1 MTVVVSLMR
10 NWASLTSNEIYVSSV
25 IAAAMPDLRV
35 VAALIILWSMSG
47 ITKLRLMTA
56 YLSGINVAF
65 YTWVYLGPMFH
76 GAAILP
82 MEGSSSSGGGSGNVV
97 GHTRREV
104 EGTQVALVLMSFFAL
119 CVGCALGSLLPRP
132 FSGLNAGLG
141 LTLLVTCFV
150 PALEEWFVVA
160 GPGIGLICAIFTGR

>member
-1 MTVVVSLMR
+1 M
-10 NWASLTSNEIYVSSV
+10 LTSNEIYISSV
-25 IAAAMPDLRV
+25 VATAMPYLRV
-35 VAALIILWSMSG
+35 VMALIILWSMSG
-47 ITKLRLMTA
+47 ITKPRMMTA

-65 YTWVYLGPMFH
+65 YTWVYLGPMFP
-76 GAAILP
+76 GAATLP
-82 MEGSSSSGGGSGNVV
+82 MEGSSSSGGNSNVV

-104 EGTQVALVLMSFFAL
+104 EGTLVALVLMSFFAL

-160 GPGIGLICAIFTGR
+160 GPGIGLVCAVFAGR